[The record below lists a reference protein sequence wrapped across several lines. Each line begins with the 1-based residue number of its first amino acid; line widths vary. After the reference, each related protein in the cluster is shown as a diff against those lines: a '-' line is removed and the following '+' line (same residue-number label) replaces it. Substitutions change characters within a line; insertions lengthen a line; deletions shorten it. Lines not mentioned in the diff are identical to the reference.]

1 MFLLYLASLNIQVYI
16 YTEWIANRDLNYFIV
31 CINGYNGFLT
41 QLDSGFQESLLL
53 QTEILSLGDKT
64 LKFITQQ
71 IQLFYKCNVVRE
83 RKVWERSVLKIELNK
98 DNVYFCFSFSFDV
111 HIKNRSA

>member
-1 MFLLYLASLNIQVYI
+1 MLYLAHLNMHMYI
-16 YTEWIANRDLNYFIV
+16 YTEWNANRDLNYFIF

-71 IQLFYKCNVVRE
+71 IQLF
-83 RKVWERSVLKIELNK
+83 
-98 DNVYFCFSFSFDV
+98 
-111 HIKNRSA
+111 